1 MARCSRRSDPPSR
14 RRFLQSLSAGAI
26 VAGAPRWAFARS
38 FDPSGEQ
45 APSVRD
51 PKYRE
56 WSAAALTEAK
66 RLGCRTLRLDSQTKL
81 EAAVRLY
88 RAHGF
93 TEIPRYNDN
102 PRADIWMERVL

>member
-1 MARCSRRSDPPSR
+1 MQTSPMS
-14 RRFLQSLSAGAI
+14 I
-26 VAGAPRWAFARS
+26 VA
-38 FDPSGEQ
+38 
-45 APSVRD
+45 
-51 PKYRE
+51 
-56 WSAAALTEAK
+56 SAATDGFKKKGLGRRLLNVCLDEAK